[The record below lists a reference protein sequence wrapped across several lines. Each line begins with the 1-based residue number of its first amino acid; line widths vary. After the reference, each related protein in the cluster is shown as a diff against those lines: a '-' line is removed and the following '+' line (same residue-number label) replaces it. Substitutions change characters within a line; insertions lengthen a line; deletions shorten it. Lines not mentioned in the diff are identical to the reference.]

1 MKRHQILASGL
12 TAPLICWCSVAAAQ
26 PAAAGAVACNFIARG
41 YVNATQGTA
50 VGYFTGVT
58 GISGSLFSG
67 SPSEKTAF
75 LTFRHDVLSL
85 TTPPPANGDFGFF
98 LGSAGRF
105 NIYYNQNPNGDWSN
119 PDTFSG
125 GTFPGNP
132 VAQFTRPET
141 LFFANEFV
149 QKHVFTVT
157 LVSSREFTF
166 NGHKYDFKTI
176 APGGLTLDETLNPT
190 PDVPGVT
197 DFPVGIA
204 FAGNCLAVGSE
215 SKDEQ

>member
-105 NIYYNQNPNGDWSN
+105 NIYFNQNPNGDWSN

-149 QKHVFTVT
+149 SKHV
-157 LVSSREFTF
+157 L
-166 NGHKYDFKTI
+166 
-176 APGGLTLDETLNPT
+176 
-190 PDVPGVT
+190 
-197 DFPVGIA
+197 
-204 FAGNCLAVGSE
+204 
-215 SKDEQ
+215 Q